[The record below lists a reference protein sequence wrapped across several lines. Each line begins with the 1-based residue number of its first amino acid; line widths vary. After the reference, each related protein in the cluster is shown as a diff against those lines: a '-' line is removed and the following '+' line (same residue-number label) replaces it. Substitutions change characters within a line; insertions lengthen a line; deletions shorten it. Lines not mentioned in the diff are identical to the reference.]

1 MKKLLIATAMATLPF
16 GALAADLPVRSAAP
30 APAPMMVA
38 AHNWTG
44 FYLGAQAGFGIT
56 YADTP
61 VYCSG
66 ICATAVRDTRSTTQP
81 IFGAHFGYN
90 HQVGNVVVGIEAD
103 ANARFGSSDS
113 FYQPSSSSSV
123 PIDELFIPGIH
134 FNGDASL
141 RARLGVLLTSR
152 TLLYATGG
160 VAFGHVKTT
169 GDITLDPNLNGWRTG
184 WTVGAGVEYAL
195 DTNWS
200 VRAEYR
206 YTDYGTERTCVNFTT
221 PPDCGSV
228 DLTDHRVSIG
238 VSYRFGGRAAAVVA
252 RY

>member
-1 MKKLLIATAMATLPF
+1 MKKLLIATAMATVPF
-16 GALAADLPVRSAAP
+16 GALAADMPVRSAAP

-66 ICATAVRDTRSTTQP
+66 ACATAVRDTRSTTQP

-90 HQVGNVVVGIEAD
+90 HQVGNLVVGIEAD
-103 ANARFGSSDS
+103 TNVRFGSSDF
-113 FYQPSSSSSV
+113 FYQPPGASDV
-123 PIDELFIPGIH
+123 LLIPGLH
-134 FNGDASL
+134 LNGDASL

-160 VAFGHVKTT
+160 VAFGHVKTKANSA
-169 GDITLDPNLNGWRTG
+169 LDPNLSGWQTG

-206 YTDYGTERTCVNFTT
+206 YTDYASERVCATGYSI
-221 PPDCGSV
+221 DCGSV
-228 DLTDHRVSIG
+228 ELTDHKVILG
-238 VSYRFGGRAAAVVA
+238 VSYRFGGNAAPVVA

>member
-1 MKKLLIATAMATLPF
+1 MKKLLIATALATLPF

-30 APAPMMVA
+30 APMLVA

-61 VYCSG
+61 VYCSAG
-66 ICATAVRDTRSTTQP
+66 SGTPCTGVRDTRSTTQP
-81 IFGAHFGYN
+81 IVGAHFGYN
-90 HQVGNVVVGIEAD
+90 HQLGNLVVGVEAD
-103 ANARFGSSDS
+103 ANARFGSSDF
-113 FYQPSSSSSV
+113 FYQPMVS
-123 PIDELFIPGIH
+123 PFDELFIPGLH
-134 FNGDASL
+134 LNGDASL

-152 TLLYATGG
+152 TLVYATGG
-160 VAFGHVKTT
+160 VAFGHVKTK
-169 GDITLDPNLNGWRTG
+169 GNITLDPTLNGWQTG
-184 WTVGAGVEYAL
+184 WTVGAGVEYAI

-206 YTDYGTERTCVNFTT
+206 YTDYGTDRTCAGFTSST
-221 PPDCGSV
+221 DCGSV
-228 DLTDHRVSIG
+228 DLTDHKVAIG
-238 VSYRFGGRAAAVVA
+238 VSYRFGGRAAPVVA